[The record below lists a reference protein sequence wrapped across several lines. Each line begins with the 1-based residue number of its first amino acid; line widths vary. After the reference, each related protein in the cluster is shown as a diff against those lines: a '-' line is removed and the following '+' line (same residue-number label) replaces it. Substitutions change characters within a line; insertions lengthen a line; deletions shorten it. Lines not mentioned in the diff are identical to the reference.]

1 MYPSIRE
8 GELITVEPVRAAD
21 VKLGDIVLYRLDRD
35 TQSSVLSPQSSSGLI
50 AHRVV
55 GSSLAQSSV
64 LGPHYFLRG
73 DASLSCDKPVEAR
86 QILGRVAS
94 VEREGRAISLAS
106 RGAKIRHQ
114 ARRLAS
120 HLKRWMSGEVISDE

>member
-8 GELITVEPVRAAD
+8 GELITVEPVVPSD
-21 VKLGDIVLYRLDRD
+21 VKLGDIVLYRSQRG
-35 TQSSVLSPQSSSGLI
+35 VI

-64 LGPHYFLRG
+64 LGPHYFVKG

-94 VEREGRAISLAS
+94 VERGGRAISLAS
-106 RGAKIRHQ
+106 RGAKMWHRT
-114 ARRLAS
+114 RRLAS
-120 HLKRWMSGEVISDE
+120 HLKRWMSREVISGE